1 MTNIKDYNFGPKE
14 EFDLDNLDLDNI
26 ELDSVDDF
34 IVFLHKMEDLDVNIT
49 FNSISEDTDLI
60 MRIFEDEDNKDKAPL
75 VWIYKIEEELA
86 DEDPDEWHLEYLTS
100 KVIDRYV
107 EKYGYKQFIELIEE
121 YPKLKELLFINSM
134 HASYK
139 LIAQF
144 IKNNE
149 DKAFCYYMDI
159 ICNNEKIFANNDTDG
174 YEYFIKMIALYMFY
188 AADEKYSFYADM
200 IRSYSKEISEL
211 SKAVMEYY
219 LLDNNPAIDR
229 KDKLPGYEK
238 YLAIMVSLFNDEDED
253 PGLINESA
261 IRDCRDKI
269 ERIKSDE
276 EDNEDN
282 DTYKPVYITEDDFDD
297 NDFDE
302 FHDEYD
308 DDDLD
313 DWRERDVSRYV
324 FDDDGFGGEEMYNY
338 DGELMDY

>member
-1 MTNIKDYNFGPKE
+1 MTNIKEYNFGPKE

-26 ELDSVDDF
+26 EFESIDDF

-49 FNSISEDTDLI
+49 FSSISEDTDLI

-134 HASYK
+134 HASHEF
-139 LIAQF
+139 IAQC

-149 DKAFCYYMDI
+149 DEAFCHYMDLI
-159 ICNNEKIFANNDTDG
+159 YNNDKILANNDTDG
-174 YEYFIKMIALYMFY
+174 YEHFIKMIALCMSY

-200 IRSYSKEISEL
+200 IRSYSKEISDL
-211 SKAVMEYY
+211 SKAVMEYH
-219 LLDNNPAIDR
+219 LLNNDPTIDR
-229 KDKLPGYEK
+229 KDKQPGYEK

-253 PGLINESA
+253 PGLINRSA
-261 IRDCRDKI
+261 IKDCKDKI
-269 ERIKSDE
+269 ERIKSYE
-276 EDNEDN
+276 EDS
-282 DTYKPVYITEDDFDD
+282 DTYKPVYITEDDYDD

-302 FHDEYD
+302 YHDEYD
-308 DDDLD
+308 DDGLD

-338 DGELMDY
+338 DGELVDY

>member
-1 MTNIKDYNFGPKE
+1 MATNIKNYDFGSKE
-14 EFDLDNLDLDNI
+14 DFDLDNIDFDEI
-26 ELDSVDDF
+26 ELDSIDDF
-34 IVFLHKMEDLDVNIT
+34 ILFLNKMEDMDVTIT
-49 FNSISEDTDLI
+49 FSSISEDTDLI
-60 MRIFEDEDNKDKAPL
+60 MKIFGDEENKEKAPL

-86 DEDPDEWHLEYLTS
+86 DEEPDEWHLEYLTS

-107 EKYGYKQFIELIEE
+107 EKYGYKQFIDLIEK

-149 DKAFCYYMDI
+149 DEAFCHYMEL
-159 ICNNEKIFANNDTDG
+159 ICNNDKILANNDTDG
-174 YEYFIKMIALYMFY
+174 YEHFIKMIALYMSY

-200 IRSYSKEISEL
+200 IRSYSKELSDL

-219 LLDNNPAIDR
+219 LLNNDPTIDR

-253 PGLINESA
+253 PGLINRSA
-261 IRDCRDKI
+261 IKDCKDKI
-269 ERIKSDE
+269 ERLRSYE
-276 EDNEDN
+276 EDS
-282 DTYKPVYITEDDFDD
+282 DTYRPVYVTEDDYDD

-302 FHDEYD
+302 YDNEYD
-308 DDDLD
+308 DEDID

>member
-26 ELDSVDDF
+26 EFESIDDF

-134 HASYK
+134 HASHEF
-139 LIAQF
+139 IAQC

-149 DKAFCYYMDI
+149 DEAFCHYMDLI
-159 ICNNEKIFANNDTDG
+159 YNNDKILANNDTDG
-174 YEYFIKMIALYMFY
+174 YEHFIKMIALCMSY

-200 IRSYSKEISEL
+200 IRSYSKEISDL
-211 SKAVMEYY
+211 SKAVMEYH
-219 LLDNNPAIDR
+219 LLNNDPTIDS
-229 KDKLPGYEK
+229 KDKLSGYEK

-253 PGLINESA
+253 PGLINRSA
-261 IRDCRDKI
+261 IKDCKDIIDRL
-269 ERIKSDE
+269 KSYDE
-276 EDNEDN
+276 DS
-282 DTYKPVYITEDDFDD
+282 DTYKPVYVTEDDYDN

-302 FHDEYD
+302 YHDEYD
-308 DDDLD
+308 DDGLD

-338 DGELMDY
+338 DGELVDY